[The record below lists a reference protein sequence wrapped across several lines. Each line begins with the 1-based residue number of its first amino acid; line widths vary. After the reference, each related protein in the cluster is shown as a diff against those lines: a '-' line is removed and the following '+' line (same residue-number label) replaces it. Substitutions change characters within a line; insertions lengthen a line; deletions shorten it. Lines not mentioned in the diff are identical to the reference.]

1 MNLVD
6 EYVAKESDSIH
17 YSEQISNFLSFLT
30 TSQTE
35 YNYSYEEVNRLNK
48 LTQDYLHQLELDNLK
63 CAERSKV
70 ATQLAICRKNRRY
83 YKDKVQKLQPL
94 IDFLAEEG
102 NKKVIEKIKRVLG
115 EIRKQE
121 REHENRFYVPR
132 VLKEKIE

>member
-1 MNLVD
+1 M
-6 EYVAKESDSIH
+6 
-17 YSEQISNFLSFLT
+17 
-30 TSQTE
+30 
-35 YNYSYEEVNRLNK
+35 
-48 LTQDYLHQLELDNLK
+48 
-63 CAERSKV
+63 

-121 REHENRFYVPR
+121 REHENRFYTPK
-132 VLKEKIE
+132 VLK